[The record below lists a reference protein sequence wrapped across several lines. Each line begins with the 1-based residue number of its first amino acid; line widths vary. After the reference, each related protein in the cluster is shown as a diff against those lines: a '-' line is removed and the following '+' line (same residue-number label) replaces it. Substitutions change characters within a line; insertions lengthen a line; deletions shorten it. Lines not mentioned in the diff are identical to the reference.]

1 MRYYPKGTKVIAN
14 CGVDANSLETE
25 WIPGEVLEREFKPYL
40 GERHLVKLE
49 RRDSDGKDI
58 YYFTVGLLV
67 EDNPRNRRKR
77 GLKPQEQNS

>member
-14 CGVDANSLETE
+14 CGVNGLETE
-25 WIPGEVLEREFKPYL
+25 WIPGEVLEREFVPYS

-49 RRDSDGKDI
+49 RKASTGKDT
-58 YYFTVGLLV
+58 YYFSIGLLV

-77 GLKPQEQNS
+77 GLKPQEQS